1 MKLRDLLLVFINGE
15 VVVNYNLD
23 EVYFG
28 SSREAFDCK
37 DSDWFLD
44 NEVTEIVSDGEAGLI
59 IYTR

>member
-1 MKLRDLLLVFINGE
+1 MKLRDLLLVFDGE
-15 VVVNYNLD
+15 VIVNYNLD

-28 SSREAFDCK
+28 NSREAFYCK

-44 NEVTEIVSDGEAGLI
+44 YEVMEVISNGEDSLI

>member
-1 MKLRDLLLVFINGE
+1 MRLRDLLYVFDGE
-15 VVVNYNLD
+15 VLVNYILD

-28 SSREAFDCK
+28 DARGAFYCK

-44 NEVTEIVSDGEAGLI
+44 NEVMEIVSDGEAGLI

>member
-1 MKLRDLLLVFINGE
+1 MKLRELLLVFDGE

-28 SSREAFDCK
+28 NSREAFYCK

-44 NEVTEIVSDGEAGLI
+44 NEVKEVVVSNDEDSLVI
-59 IYTR
+59 NTR

>member
-1 MKLRDLLLVFINGE
+1 MQLKDLLLVFTGE
-15 VVVNYNLD
+15 VLVYYILD

-28 SSREAFDCK
+28 DAREAFYCK

-44 NEVTEIVSDGEAGLI
+44 NEVIEVISNDEDSLI

>member
-28 SSREAFDCK
+28 SSRGAFDCK

-44 NEVTEIVSDGEAGLI
+44 NEVMEVISNGEDSLI

>member
-1 MKLRDLLLVFINGE
+1 MKLRDLLLVFDGE
-15 VVVNYNLD
+15 VVVNYILD

-28 SSREAFDCK
+28 DARGAFDCK

-44 NEVTEIVSDGEAGLI
+44 NEVMEVVSDGEAGLI

>member
-1 MKLRDLLLVFINGE
+1 MKLRDLLLVFDGE
-15 VVVNYNLD
+15 VIVNYILD

-28 SSREAFDCK
+28 NSREAFDCK
-37 DSDWFLD
+37 DGWFLD

>member
-1 MKLRDLLLVFINGE
+1 MKLRDLLLVFDGE

-28 SSREAFDCK
+28 DAREAFCCK
-37 DSDWFLD
+37 DGWFLD
-44 NEVTEIVSDGEAGLI
+44 NEVMEVISNGEDSLV

>member
-1 MKLRDLLLVFINGE
+1 MKLRDLLLVFDGE
-15 VVVNYNLD
+15 VVVNYILD

-28 SSREAFDCK
+28 DAREAFDCK
-37 DSDWFLD
+37 DGWFLD

>member
-1 MKLRDLLLVFINGE
+1 MKLRDLLLVFTGE

-28 SSREAFDCK
+28 DARGAFYCK
-37 DSDWFLD
+37 DSGWFLD
-44 NEVTEIVSDGEAGLI
+44 NEVMEVISNDEDSLI

>member
-1 MKLRDLLLVFINGE
+1 MKLRDLLLVFDGE
-15 VVVNYNLD
+15 VIVNYNLD

-28 SSREAFDCK
+28 DAREAFDCK

-44 NEVTEIVSDGEAGLI
+44 NEVMEVISNDEDSLI